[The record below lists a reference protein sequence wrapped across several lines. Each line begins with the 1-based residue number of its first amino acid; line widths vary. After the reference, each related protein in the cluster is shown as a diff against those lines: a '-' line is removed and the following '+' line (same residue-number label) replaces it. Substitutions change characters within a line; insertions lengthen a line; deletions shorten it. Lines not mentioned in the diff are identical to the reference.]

1 MSLRREVRPARR
13 VPWTQDAVLYRLW
26 LILMSAF
33 TTLLF
38 GSLFCIAIGA
48 CGRGGAPPPCVPQP
62 ALHGA
67 TNTGPSGGGGPVCEA
82 RR

>member
-26 LILMSAF
+26 LVLMSAF

-38 GSLFCIAIGA
+38 LSLFGLALGA
-48 CGRGGAPPPCVPQP
+48 CGRGGGRAPCVPQP
-62 ALHGA
+62 SV
-67 TNTGPSGGGGPVCEA
+67 TSTGPGGSAPACEY